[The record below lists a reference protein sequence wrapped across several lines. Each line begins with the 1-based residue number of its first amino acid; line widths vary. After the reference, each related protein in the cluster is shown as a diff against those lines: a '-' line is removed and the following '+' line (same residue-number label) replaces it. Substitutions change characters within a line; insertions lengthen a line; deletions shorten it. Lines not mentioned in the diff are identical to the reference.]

1 LGRCGELRPVQTQVF
16 PEAVIKMTSKNAG
29 STCGATNLSA
39 LGWFMS
45 NKNKV
50 GTLIAKQGV
59 GPVGV
64 KVNAKNSASE
74 SYRYLSH
81 SVS

>member
-1 LGRCGELRPVQTQVF
+1 
-16 PEAVIKMTSKNAG
+16 
-29 STCGATNLSA
+29 
-39 LGWFMS
+39 MS

-64 KVNAKNSASE
+64 KVKAKNSASE

-81 SVS
+81 SDS